1 MQTANPFISSY
12 QQFLTDHKVSSE
24 NDVSKILSKMVT
36 VSDENC
42 FVFCKLTSL
51 ASQRELALC
60 KINLEINPDF
70 TLFIEEIEKVDV
82 LDEKIFLEPG
92 ESFDCLFRI
101 KIKKL
106 DAEMLRNI
114 NSIFGNLDD

>member
-1 MQTANPFISSY
+1 
-12 QQFLTDHKVSSE
+12 
-24 NDVSKILSKMVT
+24 MVT
-36 VSDENC
+36 ASDEDC
-42 FVFCKLTSL
+42 FLICKLTSL
-51 ASQRELALC
+51 ATQRELALS

-70 TLFIEEIEKVDV
+70 IPFIEEVEKVDV

-92 ESFDCLFRI
+92 ESLDCLFRI

-106 DAEMLRNI
+106 DAEKLLNI